1 MTIRYE
7 LRTDRLDVHDRA
19 RALELEEADPE
30 QLAWHAACLEQ
41 DVEALEAE
49 VERLRNA
56 VAEER
61 EACALVCEQVTAA
74 WSEMEYN
81 EGCMDCSK
89 AIRARGDA

>member
-1 MTIRYE
+1 MKQEDVDKLWYKAMSQAMQQGELYTRYKFAE
-7 LRTDRLDVHDRA
+7 LIA
-19 RALELEEADPE
+19 
-30 QLAWHAACLEQ
+30 
-41 DVEALEAE
+41 
-49 VERLRNA
+49 
-56 VAEER
+56 AEER

>member
-1 MTIRYE
+1 MKQEDVDKLCYKAMSQAMQQGELYTRYKFAE
-7 LRTDRLDVHDRA
+7 LIA
-19 RALELEEADPE
+19 
-30 QLAWHAACLEQ
+30 
-41 DVEALEAE
+41 
-49 VERLRNA
+49 
-56 VAEER
+56 AEER